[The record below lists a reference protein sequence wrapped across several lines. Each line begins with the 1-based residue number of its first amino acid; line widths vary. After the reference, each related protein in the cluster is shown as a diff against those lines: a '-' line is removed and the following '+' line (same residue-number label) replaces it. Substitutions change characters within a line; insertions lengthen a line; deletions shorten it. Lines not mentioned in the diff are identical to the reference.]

1 MKNLKISNELLSN
14 VLSVQVHSNSLSF
27 DSIIFECSLPLEQK
41 VSLYKFAFLCKEWAL
56 TKGYKIQSQI
66 NYENKGHSHI
76 SKISENELA
85 KGFFKDTEIESI
97 IESCEWVLE
106 NKDNK

>member
-1 MKNLKISNELLSN
+1 MKNLNISNELLSN
-14 VLSVQVHSNSLSF
+14 VLSIEVHSNSLFF

-76 SKISENELA
+76 SKISENEWA

-97 IESCEWVLE
+97 IESCEWILSEV
-106 NKDNK
+106 NK